1 MDAVAWVWCN
11 DLGSRCSGVGLVFDR
26 GLRCFFFLVLT
37 VDNGLLMAVVVL
49 GACSV
54 AVVGL
59 W

>member
-1 MDAVAWVWCN
+1 MVV
-11 DLGSRCSGVGLVFDR
+11 
-26 GLRCFFFLVLT
+26 FFLVLT

-49 GACSV
+49 GVCSA